1 MSDLIDGQ
9 QIYFGTCI
17 SSDDPLML
25 GRIRVEPETFNQA
38 ALAGSNP
45 KFNPNSN
52 DPNKNG
58 PWSDVDPFIFLPLLP
73 YFVNQ
78 VPKQGEKVMLFYYNT
93 KIKTGRNRFYLIS
106 TYSSPTTIKF
116 EDTSSSQTR
125 LSSGYVNSLSKLP
138 PVKNQD
144 GTYKNEKN
152 RGVFPEPVDIS
163 LNGRDTA
170 DIVIKEDEVLIR
182 AGKHKKFSTGQLPD
196 AEPKRA
202 FLQLSKF
209 DTETFFDNPNSR
221 QRLIQNKKPIK
232 YLVEYDVMN
241 PENPYSAFTGMMYIY
256 QLRTEKLAEKTL
268 TGNFNVTTE
277 INLTGST
284 DDGVQLLRMISFP
297 IGLTLEELALQING
311 RLKSI
316 ITNPE
321 TALLQPTL
329 KQNEQFPF
337 YYRPTKKIYDLVNT
351 NDVNQTIASSNMTS
365 LMNLVKISNADIS
378 NGFGLVIDAKL
389 SPRVPLE
396 FQSSVFVPSRS
407 VLSDNT
413 AAVMG
418 ASRLYFVSNET
429 QIEGKKKINFDKG
442 IYGFQI
448 EDITDDIEPNTSSMV
463 RGEELLELLE
473 LIVRFCITH
482 VHPYPGLP
490 PTPTTVD
497 GLTSDELLSTM
508 FNAYQKVL
516 NGNIRLN

>member
-1 MSDLIDGQ
+1 M
-9 QIYFGTCI
+9 
-17 SSDDPLML
+17 
-25 GRIRVEPETFNQA
+25 
-38 ALAGSNP
+38 
-45 KFNPNSN
+45 
-52 DPNKNG
+52 
-58 PWSDVDPFIFLPLLP
+58 
-73 YFVNQ
+73 
-78 VPKQGEKVMLFYYNT
+78 
-93 KIKTGRNRFYLIS
+93 
-106 TYSSPTTIKF
+106 
-116 EDTSSSQTR
+116 
-125 LSSGYVNSLSKLP
+125 
-138 PVKNQD
+138 
-144 GTYKNEKN
+144 
-152 RGVFPEPVDIS
+152 
-163 LNGRDTA
+163 
-170 DIVIKEDEVLIR
+170 
-182 AGKHKKFSTGQLPD
+182 
-196 AEPKRA
+196 
-202 FLQLSKF
+202 
-209 DTETFFDNPNSR
+209 
-221 QRLIQNKKPIK
+221 
-232 YLVEYDVMN
+232 VEYDVMN

-442 IYGFQI
+442 IYGFQR